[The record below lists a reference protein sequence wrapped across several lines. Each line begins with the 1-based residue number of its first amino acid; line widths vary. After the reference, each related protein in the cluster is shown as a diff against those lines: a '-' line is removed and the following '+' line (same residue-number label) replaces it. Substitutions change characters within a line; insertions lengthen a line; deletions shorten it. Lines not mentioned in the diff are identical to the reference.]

1 MAAEIVLDVRRSF
14 PGGFAMDVKLALTLE
29 ASTVLV
35 LFGPSGSGKTTLLRC
50 LAGLDWP
57 DAGIIKFISRT
68 WLDTAACIRVPPQ
81 DREVGYMAQ
90 DYALF
95 PHYSVKGNIGFGLGG
110 LERLERE
117 RRIADLVRLFRLEGL
132 EARRPRELSGGQ
144 QQRVALA
151 RAVARRPLVLLLDE
165 PLSALDA
172 PTRLQLRS
180 ELRTLLKDLSLPS
193 IIVTHD
199 WEEALALGDRMAVIA
214 GGKVLQTGTPQEV
227 FSRPVDSEVAKI
239 VGVDTVVQ
247 GRVVGRSSGLA
258 TIAVANQRIQAP
270 DTDDLGR
277 DVFVCIRAEDVVL
290 EHIGTETTSARNH
303 LAGTVVDV
311 RFAGPFARVALDC
324 GFPLAAMVTNAALD
338 ELRLQ
343 VGTPVVAAIKAGAVH
358 LVRRD
363 ARL

>member
-1 MAAEIVLDVRRSF
+1 MAAEMIIDIRRSF
-14 PGGFAMDVKLALTLE
+14 PSGFVMEIKLGLTLE

-57 DAGIIKFISRT
+57 DAGHIQFISRT
-68 WLDTAACIRVPPQ
+68 WVDTAAQLRVPPQ

-110 LERLERE
+110 LPIDQRE
-117 RRIADLVRLFRLEGL
+117 RRIAEVVRLLQLQGL
-132 EARRPRELSGGQ
+132 EQRKPRELSGGQ

-151 RAVARRPLVLLLDE
+151 RAIARRPLMLLLDE

-172 PTRLQLRS
+172 PTRLRLRGELRS
-180 ELRTLLKDLSLPS
+180 LLKELSLPS

-199 WEEALALGDRMAVIA
+199 WEDALALGDRMAVIS
-214 GGKVLQTGTPQEV
+214 GGRVLQTGTPQEV
-227 FSRPVDSEVAKI
+227 FSRPIDAEVAKI

-247 GRVVGRSSGLA
+247 GHVLDRSNGLA
-258 TIAVANQRIQAP
+258 TIAVAQHGIKAV
-270 DTDDLGR
+270 DVESVGR

-290 EHIGTETTSARNH
+290 ERVGTGTTSARNH
-303 LAGTVVDV
+303 LNGTVEEIC
-311 RFAGPFARVALDC
+311 FSGPFARVVVDC
-324 GFPLAAMVTNAALD
+324 GFRLAAMVTNAALED
-338 ELRLQ
+338 LRLQ

-363 ARL
+363 AAS